1 MEFLLLHGWARWGR
15 GLCRLLLVLAVGLG
29 LLRPAVAAPDMGSQ
43 LAELERQWAK
53 ISYQTPAGDR
63 KEPFR
68 ALVQQAERIAQDFP
82 GRAEPL
88 AWRGMILCSF
98 AEATGGLAALD
109 DVTQARDLFLEAKQ
123 IDPHVLNG
131 TVDGYL
137 GTLYYKVPPWPIG
150 FGDDRKAKQY
160 FQQALSL
167 NPTGIDPN
175 YLYGHYLADQGRKTE
190 AQDYLT
196 RAMQVPIRVDHPDYD
211 AGRRMDISEILAKLN

>member
-1 MEFLLLHGWARWGR
+1 MA
-15 GLCRLLLVLAVGLG
+15 
-29 LLRPAVAAPDMGSQ
+29 SQ

-53 ISYQTPAGDR
+53 ISYQTPADQR

-167 NPTGIDPN
+167 NPDGIDPN
-175 YLYGHYLADQGRKTE
+175 YLYGHYLAEQDRKAE
-190 AQDYLT
+190 ARQYLT
-196 RAMQVPIRVDHPDYD
+196 KAEQVPIRPDHADYD
-211 AGRRMDISEILAKLN
+211 AGRRMDIAEILAKLN